1 MRIIEHQKWVEEICD
16 DDRLKGVRLQRTTTT
31 QQQKGW
37 VTEGEKKKKKK
48 NERDFKSVPPNNENY
63 MLSSLDLWRQSS
75 IN

>member
-1 MRIIEHQKWVEEICD
+1 MMTAWKVLDCKEQ
-16 DDRLKGVRLQRTTTT
+16 QRHNN
-31 QQQKGW
+31 KKVGSLR
-37 VTEGEKKKKKK
+37 VKKKKK

>member
-37 VTEGEKKKKKK
+37 DTEGEKK